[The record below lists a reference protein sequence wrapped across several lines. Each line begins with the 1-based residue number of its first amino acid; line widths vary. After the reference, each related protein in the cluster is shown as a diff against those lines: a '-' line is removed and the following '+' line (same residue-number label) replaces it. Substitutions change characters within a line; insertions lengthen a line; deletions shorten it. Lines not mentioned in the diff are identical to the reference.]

1 MIKQSVPVVAIAVIL
16 SACAS
21 MEVPPAQ
28 SVAVDQTV
36 TTTAIQAS
44 ATSDPAAPQVTVI
57 RVFWFF
63 GDR

>member
-1 MIKQSVPVVAIAVIL
+1 
-16 SACAS
+16 
-21 MEVPPAQ
+21 MEVSPAQ

-44 ATSDPAAPQVTVI
+44 ATSAPAAPQVTVT